1 MLKFVEKEEIIED
14 LSKIM
19 EERGFTLSKLNDEA
33 YIAKSG
39 SLSMLIWLP
48 NEDYLLIDDPVKFV
62 ERMGLNKVD
71 SIMVV
76 SYRAFYLADE
86 VSKLIDTVRVWN
98 GMYLNVKVY
107 AVDIYRLGER
117 LEETLNLALTT
128 FSSKVSSINEP
139 DGPCPQCGSQMLIK
153 YRHSH
158 RSLIYEK
165 PVIEEILVCDKCM
178 VKIHR
183 VKVQ

>member
-1 MLKFVEKEEIIED
+1 MEKKEVIED

-39 SLSMLIWLP
+39 SLNVLIWLP
-48 NEDYLLIDDPVKFV
+48 NEYYLLIDDPVKFV
-62 ERMGLNKVD
+62 EEMSLNKVD
-71 SIMVV
+71 GVIVV

-107 AVDIYRLGER
+107 AVDIYRLEER

-128 FSSKVSSINEP
+128 FSTKVSSINEP
-139 DGPCPQCGSQMLIK
+139 DGPCPQCGSQMFIK

-158 RSLIYEK
+158 KSLIYEE
-165 PVIEEILVCDKCM
+165 PVVEEILVCEKCM
-178 VKIHR
+178 IKIHR
-183 VKVQ
+183 VKVNK